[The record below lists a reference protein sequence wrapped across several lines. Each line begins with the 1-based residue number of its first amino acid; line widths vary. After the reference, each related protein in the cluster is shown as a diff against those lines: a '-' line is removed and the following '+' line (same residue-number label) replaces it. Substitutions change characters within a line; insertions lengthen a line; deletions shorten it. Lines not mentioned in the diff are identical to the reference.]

1 VKNEKEMVGA
11 KMIEVEVIKVAMD
24 LEFKTPMILLKEKK
38 GNKKLPIWME
48 LFKARS
54 IALAMEMEIWINKDI
69 P

>member
-1 VKNEKEMVGA
+1 MVGA